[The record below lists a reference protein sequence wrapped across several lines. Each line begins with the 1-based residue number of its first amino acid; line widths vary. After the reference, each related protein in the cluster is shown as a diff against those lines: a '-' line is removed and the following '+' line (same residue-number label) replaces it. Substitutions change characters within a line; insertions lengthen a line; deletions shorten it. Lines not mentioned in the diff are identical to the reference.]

1 MKTKQEVQE
10 RLNKI
15 RNRMDSF
22 NKEFENGN
30 ISRADY
36 TQGMDLL
43 EEKEAMLVW
52 VLDSKYMSK
61 TIYVAQEI
69 TWEDGY
75 IEHTNICAF
84 ANYEEAV
91 KCIEDE
97 LLLLQRESY
106 LSEDGYLYGAKLERY
121 DDGQIRAELDEFN
134 RVDLIVEPIE
144 LY

>member
-1 MKTKQEVQE
+1 
-10 RLNKI
+10 
-15 RNRMDSF
+15 
-22 NKEFENGN
+22 
-30 ISRADY
+30 
-36 TQGMDLL
+36 
-43 EEKEAMLVW
+43 
-52 VLDSKYMSK
+52 MSK